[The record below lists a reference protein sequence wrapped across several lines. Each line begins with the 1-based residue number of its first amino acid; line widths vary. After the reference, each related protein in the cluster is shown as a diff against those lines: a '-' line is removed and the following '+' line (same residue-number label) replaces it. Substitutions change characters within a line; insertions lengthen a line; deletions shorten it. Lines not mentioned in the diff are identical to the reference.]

1 MAATARATRN
11 GTASSDGDR
20 IAELQA
26 TVAELEAAVT
36 MTLKFAATLA
46 VRLSAM
52 RATGT
57 SATFREIVVNELR
70 AGQHS
75 DVDRIENWLTE
86 HGA

>member
-11 GTASSDGDR
+11 GTAPAGDDR
-20 IAELQA
+20 IAALEQR
-26 TVAELEAAVT
+26 VAELEATVT
-36 MTLKFAATLA
+36 LTLRFAATLA

-57 SATFREIVVNELR
+57 SATFRELVVNELR